1 MLTSDI
7 LFQILIFGLANGA
20 VLALNAIS
28 VTMVYGTVR
37 TLNLAHGDTFAL
49 TTVVITTLVRALD
62 LQPDSPPLVL
72 IGGLGL
78 VLIVAMGFA
87 ALLNVAIE
95 RLAFKPFRNR
105 SRLAPL
111 IATLGL
117 SFILFQ
123 GALVWR
129 TLQPSWVPH
138 EHRSVPGLN
147 EVPTDGIPPLLAN
160 TDVLHALGLSAN
172 FTLPFNALFSVVA
185 AIACAIIVTLILQR
199 SKIGRAIRASSQA
212 PDLAQMTGVN
222 LDSTIRRAFAIGG
235 ALTGV
240 AAFIFALYY
249 ARPFGDAGAQSGL
262 MAFAAA
268 LLGGI
273 GSPIGALISA
283 LLLGMVGAFSDYALS
298 AQWTPVLLL
307 ALLIGL
313 LVLRP
318 TGLASRD
325 SDGDSQST
333 TVRDAVILTTSNRTR
348 SNWWLIG
355 LLVILAV
362 FPIVSSLLGLGWQ
375 ILLRGVGIFVLLALG
390 LNILLGVAGVLDL
403 GFALSFGLGGY
414 VAAIMTNRFGL
425 VGSALPQP
433 IDFTIVIVISVA
445 IAALFG
451 AFKGGLARRL
461 HADYLAVATL
471 ALGLLGQK
479 AIINLRSLTG
489 GVGGIG
495 ALPAPIMLGLPIDQS
510 TPQYYLVVV
519 VVIVVT
525 IAGQRLIRS
534 RLGRAWLAASDDEV
548 AAESSGVDAARHK
561 SLALIVSS
569 ALAGLAGALYAGTF
583 SFVSPD
589 MAAFHISVMT
599 LTMVI
604 LGGAGNMPGAI
615 LGAMVII
622 GYDQLIISQIAA
634 LLAQLKP
641 PDAVSYIG
649 SVPDVRGTSFFN
661 FGLAL
666 YLTVLVRVKRGG
678 RKDEG

>member
-49 TTVVITTLVRALD
+49 TTVVVTTLVRALD
-62 LQPDSPPLVL
+62 LQPNSPPLVL

-78 VLIVAMGFA
+78 VLIVAMIFA
-87 ALLNVAIE
+87 AGLNVAIE

-147 EVPTDGIPPLLAN
+147 EVPTDGIPPLLPN
-160 TDVLHALGLSAN
+160 TDVLHALGLPAN
-172 FTLPFNALFSVVA
+172 FTFPFNALFSVVV
-185 AIACAIIVTLILQR
+185 AIACAISVTLILQR

-240 AAFIFALYY
+240 AAFVFALYY

-273 GSPIGALISA
+273 GSPGGALISA

-313 LVLRP
+313 LVVRP

-325 SDGDSQST
+325 SDGDLPST

-348 SNWWLIG
+348 SNRWLIG

-362 FPIVSSLLGLGWQ
+362 FPIISSLLGLGWQ

-390 LNILLGVAGVLDL
+390 LNLLLGVAGVLDL

-414 VAAIMTNRFGL
+414 VAAIMTNRFGE
-425 VGSALPQP
+425 VGSVLPQP
-433 IDFTIVIVISVA
+433 IDFSLVIASSVA
-445 IAALFG
+445 VAALFG
-451 AFKGGLARRL
+451 ALKGGLARRL

-495 ALPAPIMLGLPIDQS
+495 ALPAPIVFGRPIDQS
-510 TPQYYLVVV
+510 TPQYYLVIV

-525 IAGQRLIRS
+525 VAGQRLIRS

-548 AAESSGVDAARHK
+548 AAESSGVDVARHK

-569 ALAGLAGALYAGTF
+569 GLAGLAGALYAGTF

-622 GYDQLIISQIAA
+622 GYDQLVIPQLAA
-634 LLAQLKP
+634 FLASLTP
-641 PDAVSYIG
+641 PDTSYIG
-649 SVPDVRGTSFFN
+649 SVPDIRGTSFFN

-666 YLTVLVRVKRGG
+666 YLTVLVRVKRGKE
-678 RKDEG
+678 KDDG